1 MKSKIHERLTSQ
13 PNDAGKKTISR
24 EPYRLLKDMCHIHAP
39 SGNETAMKEFLLE
52 YIRTHSKTWKHRP
65 KVIHGKGFQDNII
78 LVFGKPRTAVF
89 AHMDS
94 IGFTVRYGK
103 QLVKIGGPVT
113 QTGFKLTGEDSKG
126 RQDVELLV
134 NEDKKTGARSLQYTG
149 KRDFERGTE
158 LVFKANWRESKDYL
172 QCCYMDNRLGVY
184 NALKVAE
191 TLKNGAIVFSSWE
204 EHGGGSVSYLQKYLY
219 ETYQVSQ
226 GLISD
231 ISWISDGVHYAKGPV
246 ISLRDSLIPRR
257 AFVNK
262 IIRMAKAAGCDF
274 QLEVEG
280 AGGSDGKELQMAAY
294 PWDWCFIGAA
304 EENVHTP
311 DEKVHKKDVEGMI
324 RLYEVLMKEL

>member
-1 MKSKIHERLTSQ
+1 MKNNIKSYQ
-13 PNDAGKKTISR
+13 
-24 EPYRLLKDMCHIHAP
+24 LLKEMSTIHAP
-39 SGNETAMKEFLLE
+39 SGNELAMKEFILN
-52 YIRTHSKTWKHRP
+52 YVKKNSKNWKHKP
-65 KVIHGKGFQDNII
+65 KVIHGEDFQDNII
-78 LVFGKPRTAVF
+78 LIFGKPRTAIF

-103 QLVKIGGPVT
+103 QLVKIGGPVV
-113 QTGFKLTGEDSKG
+113 QNGFKLVGRDSKG
-126 RQDVELLV
+126 EQEVELKIA
-134 NEDKKTGARSLQYTG
+134 EDKKTGMKSLEYSG

-158 LVFKANWRESKDYL
+158 LVFKADWHENKDYL
-172 QCCYMDNRLGVY
+172 QCCYMDNRLGVF

-191 TLKNGAIVFSSWE
+191 TLKDGAIVFSSWE

-219 ETYQVSQ
+219 EKYKIRQ

-257 AFVNK
+257 SFINRIISIAAKNK
-262 IIRMAKAAGCDF
+262 CAY

-280 AGGSDGKELQMAAY
+280 SGGSDAKELQMAAY